1 MPTNMR
7 IEPLSYDPSFEVIAP
22 DEETTNRQITETMRS
37 ISQKTFDDTGHAN
50 RAVHAKAHALL
61 TGEMKV
67 LNGLPP
73 IFAQGIFAASRTYPI
88 VLRFSTTP
96 GDILDDSVSL
106 PRGLALKVI
115 GVEGERLAGSEG
127 MSTQDFL
134 MINAPAFGAPDA
146 KSFLRVLK
154 LVAAT
159 TDRGEG
165 LKKGLSAVLRGV
177 EWAIESF
184 GGKSGTLIALGGHP
198 LTNPAGESYF
208 TQVPMLYGPYMA
220 KFSLVPV
227 SSELQA
233 LTGAEID
240 LAGRPNGLREA
251 LKSFFAIHGG
261 EWEFRVQ
268 LLTDREK
275 MPVEDASIV
284 WPEDLSPY
292 IPIARLSV
300 LPQSAHDE
308 ARHQRL
314 DEAMAFSPWHGV
326 EAHRP
331 IGSVMR
337 ARKPVYVMSSQF
349 RAEHNHC
356 PISEPR
362 SAEEIVL

>member
-1 MPTNMR
+1 MPANMR
-7 IEPLSYDPSFEVIAP
+7 FEPLRYDPSFEVIAP

-146 KSFLRVLK
+146 KSFLSVLK

-165 LKKGLSAVLRGV
+165 LKKGLSAVLR
-177 EWAIESF
+177 AS
-184 GGKSGTLIALGGHP
+184 SGRSNRSGERAVRSSRSGLI
-198 LTNPAGESYF
+198 
-208 TQVPMLYGPYMA
+208 
-220 KFSLVPV
+220 
-227 SSELQA
+227 
-233 LTGAEID
+233 
-240 LAGRPNGLREA
+240 
-251 LKSFFAIHGG
+251 
-261 EWEFRVQ
+261 
-268 LLTDREK
+268 
-275 MPVEDASIV
+275 
-284 WPEDLSPY
+284 LSP
-292 IPIARLSV
+292 IPPGSLTSPKFQCCTALIWPSFRWCLSR
-300 LPQSAHDE
+300 QNC
-308 ARHQRL
+308 RR
-314 DEAMAFSPWHGV
+314 
-326 EAHRP
+326 
-331 IGSVMR
+331 
-337 ARKPVYVMSSQF
+337 
-349 RAEHNHC
+349 
-356 PISEPR
+356 
-362 SAEEIVL
+362 